1 MRRATTLSR
10 SAMCFLGLA
19 LCATDASA
27 ETAAA
32 SVATAKKAYESLDY
46 DGCVTASKASLQ
58 APATRSERVDA
69 HRLLGLCKAAL
80 GDADGARDAFVE
92 MLGVD
97 PAAQLPSGLSPRFTS
112 AFLEARGF
120 WVGKEPLGL
129 VVVGEETRG
138 RTRILTLEVKDAAEL
153 IDSVAWR
160 AKDGELGT
168 PVKAAEKMEL
178 EVPVDVAR
186 DVVAID
192 SQGGVVAELRIEKDP
207 PPTAAPDEI
216 ATATPEEEETSTL
229 ASPWLWA
236 GVGGVAIVAVGIAVS
251 GIVVGVLFYEPRTVD
266 LQTRVVFA
274 E

>member
-1 MRRATTLSR
+1 MRSATTL
-10 SAMCFLGLA
+10 CFLGLA
-19 LCATDASA
+19 LCAAGARAQSA
-27 ETAAA
+27 AESA
-32 SVATAKKAYESLDY
+32 ATAKKAYEALDY
-46 DGCVTASKASLQ
+46 DGCVVAAKASLQ
-58 APATRSERVDA
+58 APATRAERVEA
-69 HRLLGLCKAAL
+69 HRLLGLCRAAL

-97 PAAQLPSGLSPRFTS
+97 PAAQLPPGLSPRFTS

-129 VVVGEETRG
+129 VVVGEEVRG

-186 DVVAID
+186 AVVAID
-192 SQGGVVAELRIEKDP
+192 AQGGVVAELVIEKEAP
-207 PPTAAPDEI
+207 PLVAPDEI
-216 ATATPEEEETSTL
+216 ATTTPEEEESSAL

-236 GVGGVAIVAVGIAVS
+236 GVGGVAIVAVGLAVS

-266 LQTRVVFA
+266 LQTQVVFA